1 MKKFIVSVFLLG
13 WLPLYA
19 AGSSLQETEEVAV
32 ANEMSEAG
40 SVDTDRF
47 NVPLQKEKKRQSP
60 REKQKRVMNT
70 EKTVSQIALDNGFA
84 SSRAFSRE
92 FQKKYNRL
100 PSEVRQKFN
109 TTPKE

>member
-40 SVDTDRF
+40 SVVQIVSMF
-47 NVPLQKEKKRQSP
+47 HCKKKRS
-60 REKQKRVMNT
+60 
-70 EKTVSQIALDNGFA
+70 A
-84 SSRAFSRE
+84 SHFVKN
-92 FQKKYNRL
+92 KK
-100 PSEVRQKFN
+100 E
-109 TTPKE
+109 